1 MLGEI
6 AHGRP
11 GHKVPVRVYR
21 RTRSAGVRKKAAPQ
35 TRARQYRR
43 LYAVATYDRARLAAR
58 AESASAA
65 KENRMAAAQRF
76 FITIGDLSQAR
87 GEHAQLSFDGIS
99 PDSFASTLQS
109 ALREPSLWQRWKALQ
124 PDPDAVD
131 PTLGASDPVA
141 SVTAKQSNLHTDI
154 EVVTN
159 LPHAI
164 VKHRLNL
171 LAGRVWK
178 LHDVK
183 PA

>member
-1 MLGEI
+1 
-6 AHGRP
+6 
-11 GHKVPVRVYR
+11 
-21 RTRSAGVRKKAAPQ
+21 
-35 TRARQYRR
+35 
-43 LYAVATYDRARLAAR
+43 
-58 AESASAA
+58 
-65 KENRMAAAQRF
+65 MAAAQRF

-99 PDSFASTLQS
+99 PDSFAGTLQS

-131 PTLGASDPVA
+131 PALGANDPDA
-141 SVTAKQSNLHTDI
+141 DVTAKQSDLHTDV
-154 EVVTN
+154 EVVTR

-164 VKHRLNL
+164 VKHRLDL

-183 PA
+183 LA

>member
-1 MLGEI
+1 
-6 AHGRP
+6 
-11 GHKVPVRVYR
+11 
-21 RTRSAGVRKKAAPQ
+21 
-35 TRARQYRR
+35 
-43 LYAVATYDRARLAAR
+43 
-58 AESASAA
+58 
-65 KENRMAAAQRF
+65 MAAAQRF

-87 GEHAQLSFDGIS
+87 GEYAQLSFDGIS
-99 PDSFASTLQS
+99 PDRFASTLQA

-131 PTLGASDPVA
+131 PTLGANDPNA
-141 SVTAKQSNLHTDI
+141 SVTAKQSDLHTDL

-183 PA
+183 LA

>member
-1 MLGEI
+1 
-6 AHGRP
+6 
-11 GHKVPVRVYR
+11 
-21 RTRSAGVRKKAAPQ
+21 
-35 TRARQYRR
+35 
-43 LYAVATYDRARLAAR
+43 
-58 AESASAA
+58 
-65 KENRMAAAQRF
+65 MAAAQRF
-76 FITIGDLSQAR
+76 FITIGDLAQAR

-99 PDSFASTLQS
+99 PDSFAGTLQS

-131 PTLGASDPVA
+131 PSLGASDPNA
-141 SVTAKQSNLHTDI
+141 SVTAKQSDLHTDV

-159 LPHAI
+159 LPHSI

-183 PA
+183 LA